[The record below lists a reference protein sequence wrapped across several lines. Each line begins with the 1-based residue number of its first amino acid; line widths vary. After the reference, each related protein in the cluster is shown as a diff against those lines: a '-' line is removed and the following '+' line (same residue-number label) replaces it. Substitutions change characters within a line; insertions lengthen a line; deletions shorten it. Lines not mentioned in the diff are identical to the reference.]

1 MKEVIFQQLIY
12 KDDLYYNQDENKP
25 FTGVAF
31 EPNITDNPLDLS
43 KKISTR
49 TFLDGKLDGLS
60 TWFSPIGDPRLR
72 MEFKKGEV
80 SGLCEQFRFIG
91 NGTYVLQKLIYKDGE
106 LDGVCKWYSTEGRL
120 MKKETYKKG
129 LLHGPRVNY
138 YNYYHKGHRIK
149 KIGNFYNGV
158 PDGEWETYNAVGRLE
173 RTGQYKKGRRHG
185 LWEWFYQDSQPM
197 ENITYNWGKKHG
209 PITCFFRNFR
219 NEDQSPTIQTKGINL
234 NNKREG
240 IWERFHPNGKILCR
254 ATYANGVITEWEWFD
269 ASGKKEEFL
278 IPHSNIRR
286 PYLEG
291 DPLLFSVNGD
301 PLLCDIPF

>member
-1 MKEVIFQQLIY
+1 MKEVIFQKLIY
-12 KDDLYYNQDENKP
+12 KDGLYYDQDENKP

-49 TFLDGKLDGLS
+49 AFLDGKLDGLS
-60 TWFSPIGDPRLR
+60 TWFSPTGDPRLS
-72 MEFKKGEV
+72 MEFKKGKV
-80 SGLCEQFRFIG
+80 SGLCEQFRFLG
-91 NGTYVLQKLIYKDGE
+91 NGAYVLQKLIYKDGE
-106 LDGVCKWYSTEGRL
+106 LDGVCKWYTTEGRL

-129 LLHGPRVNY
+129 LLHGLRVV
-138 YNYYHKGHRIK
+138 YYHKERRIK

-158 PDGEWETYNAVGRLE
+158 PDGEWETFYNAVGRLK

-185 LWEWFYQDSQPM
+185 LWAWFYQDSQPM
-197 ENITYNWGKKHG
+197 ENITYNRGKKHG
-209 PITCFFRNFR
+209 PIACFFPNG
-219 NEDQSPTIQTKGINL
+219 DQPPTIQTKGVNL

-240 IWERFHPNGKILCR
+240 IWERFHPNGKMLCR

-269 ASGKKEEFL
+269 ASGKKVEFL
-278 IPHSNIRR
+278 IPYSSIKR

-291 DPLLFSVNGD
+291 DGLLFNGD
-301 PLLCDIPF
+301 GLLCDLPF